1 MTCKDIYSELKETLL
16 DRYGPVIS
24 GGDLISCLGYPSS
37 GAFRKALSRK
47 TAPDFIFT
55 LKNRKGKFALTTDVA
70 AWLARS
76 KYKEDIDNM

>member
-1 MTCKDIYSELKETLL
+1 MTSKDIYSELKETLM

-24 GGDLISCLGYPSS
+24 GNDLISCLGYPSPS
-37 GAFRKALSRK
+37 AFRKAVSRK

-70 AWLARS
+70 AWLTKS
-76 KYKEDIDNM
+76 KYKKDLDKM